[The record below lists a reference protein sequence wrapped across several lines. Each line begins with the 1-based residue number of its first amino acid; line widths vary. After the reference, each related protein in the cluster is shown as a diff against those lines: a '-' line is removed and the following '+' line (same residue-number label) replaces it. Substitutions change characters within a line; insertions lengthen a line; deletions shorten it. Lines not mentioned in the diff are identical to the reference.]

1 MANYTCPQL
10 QEDAYAGVPFQQV
23 PDGCCRPIHV
33 QPFTM
38 DLHLFGFECNN
49 QIGVFFGV
57 LFVTIGIKL
66 LQNLLG
72 TWIGQLERELMQ
84 MKKTERYCCGNTH
97 GPCGRHGPLVL
108 KRLGPLG
115 YLVWLEIIAGIIGV
129 LSILI
134 ITGQNAVIWV
144 TIILA
149 NASGVLYSLKKTE
162 PDHKSPTTELAML
175 IQNAKAY
182 NNGRT
187 QEEEHKKAHETLRQL
202 NELLPTLLDEP
213 VPMPK
218 QSNNSLRKRL
228 VL

>member
-1 MANYTCPQL
+1 MSNYTCPQL

-49 QIGVFFGV
+49 QVVVFLGV
-57 LFVTIGIKL
+57 LIVTVGIKL
-66 LQNLLG
+66 FQNLLG

-84 MKKTERYCCGNTH
+84 MKKTDRDFFGNSH
-97 GPCGRHGPLVL
+97 GPCGKQGP
-108 KRLGPLG
+108 KCLGRLG

-149 NASGVLYSLKKTE
+149 NAGGVLYSLKKTE
-162 PDHKSPTTELAML
+162 PDHHSPTTELSML
-175 IQNAKAY
+175 IKNAKAY
-182 NNGRT
+182 NDG
-187 QEEEHKKAHETLRQL
+187 ESGEHKKAHDTILELNYLLSTLK
-202 NELLPTLLDEP
+202 EAPTLIEKP
-213 VPMPK
+213 G
-218 QSNNSLRKRL
+218 LRKRL